1 MRERLAAL
9 RRLNAVYEMVEE
21 MHSVE
26 ARRTAAAVVEAQSVI
41 HAEEARTYDAR
52 LSGRAALL
60 TNDRVGWSLA
70 VVHEEIATQKKKRLE
85 PILKEREEKSE
96 EARARHLASRQWS
109 ERIRSLVE
117 STSTRIAA
125 EEERRAQATADDRF
139 LARRA
144 WKRRNKQDRN
154 SNG

>member
-21 MHSVE
+21 MHSLE
-26 ARRTAAAVVEAQSVI
+26 ARRAAAAVLEARRVI
-41 HAEEARTYDAR
+41 HAEETRTYEAR

-60 TNDRVGWSLA
+60 TDDRVGWSLA
-70 VVHEEIATQKKKRLE
+70 FVHEEIAAQKKRRLE
-85 PILKEREEKSE
+85 PILEEREEKSE
-96 EARARHLASRQWS
+96 EARARHLVSRQWS
-109 ERIRSLVE
+109 ERMKSLVE
-117 STSTRIAA
+117 DTSRRIDV

-144 WKRRNKQDRN
+144 WKQRNQQDRN
-154 SNG
+154 CD